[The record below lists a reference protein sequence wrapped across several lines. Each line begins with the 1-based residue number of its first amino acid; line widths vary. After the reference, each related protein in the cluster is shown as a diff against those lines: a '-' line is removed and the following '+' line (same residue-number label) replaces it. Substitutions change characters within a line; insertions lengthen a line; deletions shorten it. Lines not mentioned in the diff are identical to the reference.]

1 MFKCSN
7 IKINKYK
14 FMVHLDCVVL
24 VCQVGSVLNRQ
35 SIISGAF
42 TVKINSAT
50 HYMNNQKDFCLNLKN
65 SEMCHLVNN
74 VNGYLG
80 E

>member
-24 VCQVGSVLNRQ
+24 ICKAWGS
-35 SIISGAF
+35 
-42 TVKINSAT
+42 
-50 HYMNNQKDFCLNLKN
+50 LNLQVIYWEDCRVET
-65 SEMCHLVNN
+65 SGSFHLN
-74 VNGYLG
+74 YL
-80 E
+80 